1 VRKERA
7 MLKSTLT
14 SKGQVTIPKQVRD
27 KLGLKM
33 GDRLMFRIEGD
44 GKFVVERAEED
55 PLEGLVGMLRHLAQD
70 RPFTDEEMN
79 EAIARHH
86 AAEDDR
92 IKGYYK

>member
-1 VRKERA
+1 

-33 GDRLMFRIEGD
+33 GDRLMFKIESD
-44 GKFVVERAEED
+44 GKFLVQRAEED
-55 PLEGLVGMLRHLAQD
+55 PLEGLLGRLRHLARD

-79 EAIARHH
+79 EAIAQHH
-86 AAEDDR
+86 AEEDER
-92 IKGYYK
+92 IKGYYR